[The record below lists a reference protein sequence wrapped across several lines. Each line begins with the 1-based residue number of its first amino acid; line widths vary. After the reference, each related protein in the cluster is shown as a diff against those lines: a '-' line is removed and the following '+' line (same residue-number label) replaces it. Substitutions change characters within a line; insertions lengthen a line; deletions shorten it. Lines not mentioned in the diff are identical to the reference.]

1 MSTSAT
7 QPLLEVRGLRS
18 GYGRIPILDGVD
30 LSVARGQI
38 MGILGHN
45 GMGKTTLLR
54 TIVGHL
60 KTKGGSIVFDGQEI
74 AGRRTH
80 ERVRLGLG
88 YVPQGREIFPE
99 LSVLENLRMG
109 MTHLADEN
117 ALEEVLGYFPILKP
131 LLDRPGRGLSGG
143 QQQIL
148 AIARCLA
155 GRPRLIMLDEPTEGI
170 QPSIVDEI
178 AERLVILK
186 DRLGL
191 TILLVEQDLH
201 FISSVAD
208 SVSLI
213 QKGKIVAEMQPS
225 ALGDRDMV
233 SSLLG
238 I

>member
-30 LSVARGQI
+30 LSVARGRI

-74 AGRRTH
+74 TGRRAH

-88 YVPQGREIFPE
+88 YVPQGREIFPD

-109 MTHLADEN
+109 MTHLPDEN

-186 DRLGL
+186 DQLDL

-225 ALGDRDMV
+225 ALGDRAMV